1 MKQSLQN
8 ARPPNWQSNNS
19 GGLRSPQQTLLL
31 ITTWYY
37 HGPAR
42 HSSGQLPSYKCTNN
56 VHLTYAKGKLKMKPT
71 PKMVLSNLLKSHA
84 AQSRLY
90 AEANLGVMTGEYT
103 EDYVALWREEVK
115 ITQGAHHRTLR
126 RTRTADGR

>member
-1 MKQSLQN
+1 
-8 ARPPNWQSNNS
+8 
-19 GGLRSPQQTLLL
+19 
-31 ITTWYY
+31 
-37 HGPAR
+37 
-42 HSSGQLPSYKCTNN
+42 
-56 VHLTYAKGKLKMKPT
+56 MKPT

-115 ITQGAHHRTLR
+115 ITQGRIIALFEEQEQLMAEREAAWR
-126 RTRTADGR
+126 AAYE